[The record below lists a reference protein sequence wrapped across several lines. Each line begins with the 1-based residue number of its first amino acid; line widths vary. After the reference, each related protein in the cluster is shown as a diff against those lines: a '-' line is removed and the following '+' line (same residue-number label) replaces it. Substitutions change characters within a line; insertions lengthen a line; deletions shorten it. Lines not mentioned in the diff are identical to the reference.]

1 MNVDRA
7 LEIIINSTHDAMIAV
22 DMNGIITLYNKA
34 AEKLTGRRAR
44 DVIGEPVVAV
54 VENTRLPII
63 VANGQSEINQ
73 RQLLGEIEIITSR
86 LPIIDDG
93 VQIGAVAI
101 FRDVSEMVKLAEEMT
116 NLKQLQ
122 MTMSAVFNAAQD
134 AISVVDQKGIYMLVN
149 PAYTQLTGYRESEI
163 IGRDYN
169 VDLVEGES
177 VHKRVLETGQSV
189 TKAIIKTG
197 KAKKDVVA
205 SAAPIIVDQK
215 VVGSVAVIHDLTD
228 VRHLTSEL
236 DQAKQIIRNL
246 EAKYTFDDIKGDS
259 LNIKDAI
266 EKAKIAAITP
276 ATVILRGESGTGKE
290 LFAHAIHNA
299 SNRKYAQ
306 FVRVNCAAISE
317 SILESELFGYVEGAF
332 TGALRGG
339 RIGLFERA
347 SGGTIFLD
355 EIGEISTQTQ
365 LKLLRVIQE
374 KEIVPVGGTKPIAVD
389 VRIISATNIDLEDAV
404 KKGKFRE
411 DLYYRLNVIPIAIPP
426 LRQRLSDLEV
436 LVNHI
441 ITKFNQE
448 YGRSIRSISM
458 QAIGKLKQYDWPG
471 NIRELEN
478 YIGRTMIQMKI
489 VETEIDAYHLP
500 AFGNA
505 PSKKTTNDFAEI
517 SASLDEGSLASYLK
531 QKELQYIATI
541 LKQTGGNR
549 IEAAKKL
556 GISVRSLY
564 YKLQKFQTKQ

>member
-1 MNVDRA
+1 
-7 LEIIINSTHDAMIAV
+7 MIAV

-34 AEKLTGRRAR
+34 AEKLTGRYAKN
-44 DVIGEPVVAV
+44 VLGMSVVDV

-63 VANGQSEINQ
+63 IATGKPEFNQ
-73 RQLLGEIEIITSR
+73 RQLLGDVEIITSR

-101 FRDVSEMVKLAEEMT
+101 FRDISEMVKLAEELT
-116 NLKQLQ
+116 NSKQLQ
-122 MTMSAVFNAAQD
+122 MTMAAVFDAAQD
-134 AISVVDQKGIYMLVN
+134 AISVVDQKGIHMLVN
-149 PAYTQLTGYRESEI
+149 PAYCKLTGFRESEV
-163 IGRDYN
+163 IGRDYS

-177 VHKRVLETGQSV
+177 VHKKVLQTGQPV
-189 TKAIIKTG
+189 ANAIIKTG
-197 KAKKDVVA
+197 KMKKDVVA

-215 VVGSVAVIHDLTD
+215 VVGSVAVIRDLTD
-228 VRHLTSEL
+228 FRNLTKAL

-299 SNRKYAQ
+299 SNRRYAQ

-374 KEIVPVGGTKPIAVD
+374 KEIIPVGGSKAIAVD
-389 VRIISATNIDLEDAV
+389 VRIISATHVDLEAAV
-404 KKGKFRE
+404 KAGRFRE
-411 DLYYRLNVIPIAIPP
+411 DLYYRLNVIPISIPA
-426 LRQRLSDLEV
+426 LRARLDDLAV

-441 ITKFNQE
+441 IAKYNQE
-448 YGRSIRSISM
+448 YGRSIDGISEA
-458 QAIGKLKQYDWPG
+458 AIATLKQYDWPG

-478 YIGRTMIQMKI
+478 YIGRTMIQMKF
-489 VETEIDAYHLP
+489 VERQIDAYHLP
-500 AFGNA
+500 PFEGKA
-505 PSKKTTNDFAEI
+505 PKKVILPQMAATEFSETT
-517 SASLDEGSLASYLK
+517 LADYLRL
-531 QKELQYIATI
+531 KEAQHIAAV
-541 LKQTGGNR
+541 LEQTGGNR
-549 IEAAKKL
+549 TEAAKIL
-556 GISVRSLY
+556 NISIRSLY
-564 YKLQKFQTKQ
+564 YKLQKMQH

>member
-1 MNVDRA
+1 MNVERA

-22 DMNGIITLYNKA
+22 NMDGVITLYNKA
-34 AEKLTGRRAR
+34 AEKLTGRLAR
-44 DVIGEPVVAV
+44 EVIGKSVVEV

-63 VANGQSEINQ
+63 IATGKPEINQ
-73 RQLLGEIEIITSR
+73 RQLLGKIEIITSR

-122 MTMSAVFNAAQD
+122 MTMAAVFNAAQD
-134 AISVVDQKGIYMLVN
+134 AISVVDQKGIHMLVN
-149 PAYTQLTGYRESEI
+149 PAYTKLTGYRENEV

-169 VDLVEGES
+169 VDLVEGKS
-177 VHKRVLETGQSV
+177 VHKRVLETGQPV
-189 TKAIIKTG
+189 ANAIIKTG
-197 KAKKDVVA
+197 KMKKDVVA

-228 VRHLTSEL
+228 VRHLTKEL

-317 SILESELFGYVEGAF
+317 NILESELFGYVEGAF

-374 KEIVPVGGTKPIAVD
+374 KEIVPVGGTKPIEVD
-389 VRIISATNIDLEDAV
+389 VRIISATNVNLEAAV
-404 KKGKFRE
+404 KNGSFRE
-411 DLYYRLNVIPIAIPP
+411 DLYYRLNVIPITIPP
-426 LRQRLSDLEV
+426 LRRRLNDLEV
-436 LVNHI
+436 LVHHI

-448 YGRSIRSISM
+448 YGRSIRSISKS
-458 QAIGKLKQYDWPG
+458 AIAELENYDWPG

-489 VETEIDAYHLP
+489 AETEINDYHLP
-500 AFGNA
+500 TFGNKA
-505 PSKKTTNDFAEI
+505 QREKPFYSDHTLVNVSDIALNE
-517 SASLDEGSLASYLK
+517 YLK
-531 QKELQYIATI
+531 TKEMQYIAAV
-541 LKQTGGNR
+541 LKQTAGNR
-549 IEAAKKL
+549 VEAAKVL

-564 YKLQKFQTKQ
+564 YKLHKFQLN

>member
-1 MNVDRA
+1 MNAERA

-22 DMNGIITLYNKA
+22 DMNGVITLYNKA
-34 AEKLTGRRAR
+34 AEKLTGRQAA
-44 DVIGEPVVAV
+44 DVVGEPVVDV

-63 VANGQSEINQ
+63 IATGKPEINQ

-101 FRDVSEMVKLAEEMT
+101 FRDISEMVKLAEEMT
-116 NLKQLQ
+116 NLKQVQ
-122 MTMSAVFNAAQD
+122 MTMAAVFNAAQD
-134 AISVVDQKGIYMLVN
+134 AISVVDQKGIHMLVN
-149 PAYTQLTGYRESEI
+149 PAYTQLTGYRESEVV
-163 IGRDYN
+163 GRDYN

-177 VHKRVLETGQSV
+177 VHKRVLETGKPV
-189 TKAIIKTG
+189 ANAIIKTG
-197 KAKKDVVA
+197 KMKKDVVA

-228 VRHLTSEL
+228 VRHLTKEL

-259 LNIKDAI
+259 LIIKDAI

-355 EIGEISTQTQ
+355 EIGEISTQIQ
-365 LKLLRVIQE
+365 SKLLRVIQE
-374 KEIVPVGGTKPIAVD
+374 KEIIRVGGTKPITVD
-389 VRIISATNIDLEDAV
+389 VRIISATNINLEDAV
-404 KKGKFRE
+404 KNGSFRE

-426 LRQRLSDLEV
+426 LRQRLTDLEV
-436 LVNHI
+436 LANHI

-448 YGRSIRSISM
+448 YGRSIRSISEL
-458 QAIGKLKQYDWPG
+458 AISELKKYDWPG

-478 YIGRTMIQMKI
+478 YIGRTMIQMKN

-500 AFGNA
+500 AFGNKA
-505 PSKKTTNDFAEI
+505 SSKMSIYLDDTAEYLTVI
-517 SASLDEGSLASYLK
+517 ELGDYLK
-531 QKELQYIATI
+531 QQEIKYIADVLAKTA
-541 LKQTGGNR
+541 GNR
-549 IEAAKKL
+549 TETAKIL
-556 GISVRSLY
+556 GISLRSLY
-564 YKLQKFQTKQ
+564 YKLQKYQLK

>member
-1 MNVDRA
+1 MRA
-7 LEIIINSTHDAMIAV
+7 LDIIINSTHDAMIAV
-22 DMNGIITLYNKA
+22 DMQGVITLYNKA
-34 AEKLTGRRAR
+34 AEKLTGRRAA
-44 DVIGEPVVAV
+44 DVIGAPVIDV

-63 VANGQSEINQ
+63 VATGKPEINQ
-73 RQLLGEIEIITSR
+73 RQLLGDIEIITSR

-101 FRDVSEMVKLAEEMT
+101 FRDISEMVKLAEELT

-122 MTMSAVFNAAQD
+122 MTMAAVFDAAQD
-134 AISVVDQKGIYMLVN
+134 AISVVDQKGIHILVN
-149 PAYTQLTGYRESEI
+149 PAYSQLTGYRESEV
-163 IGRDYN
+163 IGRNYN
-169 VDLVEGES
+169 VDLVEGQS
-177 VHKRVLETGQSV
+177 VHKRVLETGQPV
-189 TKAIIKTG
+189 ANAIIKIG
-197 KAKKDVVA
+197 KLKKDVVA
-205 SAAPIIVDQK
+205 SAAPIVVDQQ
-215 VVGSVAVIHDLTD
+215 VVGSVAVIHDITD
-228 VRHLTSEL
+228 VRHLTKQL

-299 SNRKYAQ
+299 SNRCYAQ

-339 RIGLFERA
+339 RMGLFERA

-355 EIGEISTQTQ
+355 EIGEISKQTQ

-374 KEIVPVGGTKPIAVD
+374 KEIVPVGGNKPITVD
-389 VRIISATNIDLEDAV
+389 VRIISATNVDLEAAV
-404 KKGKFRE
+404 KAGSFRE
-411 DLYYRLNVIPIAIPP
+411 DLYYRLNVIPISIPP
-426 LRQRLSDLEV
+426 LRERLADLEV

-448 YGRSIRSISM
+448 YGRSISSISAA
-458 QAIGKLKQYDWPG
+458 AIDHLRRYHWPG

-478 YIGRTMIQMKI
+478 YIGRTMIQMTI
-489 VETEIDAYHLP
+489 VEREIKASHLP
-500 AFGNA
+500 PLAAKALPKAVLPTAVDGAFN
-505 PSKKTTNDFAEI
+505 NMR
-517 SASLDEGSLASYLK
+517 LAQFLRLK
-531 QKELQYIATI
+531 EAQHIAAA
-541 LKQTGGNR
+541 LAQTGGNR
-549 IEAAKKL
+549 TAAAQQL
-556 GISVRSLY
+556 GISIRSLY
-564 YKLQKFQTKQ
+564 YKLQKLEGE

>member
-1 MNVDRA
+1 MNVERA
-7 LEIIINSTHDAMIAV
+7 LDIIINSTHDAMIAV
-22 DMNGIITLYNKA
+22 DMNGVITLYNKA
-34 AEKLTGRRAR
+34 AEKLTGRQAK
-44 DVIGEPVVAV
+44 DVIGKPVVDV
-54 VENTRLPII
+54 VANTRLPII
-63 VANGQSEINQ
+63 VATGKSEINK

-86 LPIIDDG
+86 LPIVDDG

-101 FRDVSEMVKLAEEMT
+101 FRDVSEMVKLAEELT

-122 MTMSAVFNAAQD
+122 MTMAAVFNAAQD
-134 AISVVDQKGIYMLVN
+134 AISVVDQKGIHMLVN
-149 PAYTQLTGYRESEI
+149 PAYTKLTGYRESEV

-169 VDLVEGES
+169 VDLVEGKS
-177 VHKRVLETGQSV
+177 VHKRVLETGQPV
-189 TKAIIKTG
+189 ANAIIKTG
-197 KAKKDVVA
+197 KMKKDVVA

-228 VRHLTSEL
+228 VRHLTKEL

-266 EKAKIAAITP
+266 EKARIAAITP

-374 KEIVPVGGTKPIAVD
+374 KEVVPVGGTKPIAVD
-389 VRIISATNIDLEDAV
+389 VRIISATNINLEVAV
-404 KKGKFRE
+404 KNGSFRE

-426 LRQRLSDLEV
+426 LRERLTDLEV
-436 LVNHI
+436 LVSHI

-448 YGRSIRSISM
+448 YGRSIRTIS
-458 QAIGKLKQYDWPG
+458 QAAIAELKKYDWPG

-500 AFGNA
+500 AFGNKTA
-505 PSKKTTNDFAEI
+505 PKMPVYLDDRAAGYQDIALSNYLQYKEI
-517 SASLDEGSLASYLK
+517 
-531 QKELQYIATI
+531 QYIASV
-541 LKQTGGNR
+541 LKRTAGNR
-549 IEAAKKL
+549 SEAAKIL

-564 YKLQKFQTKQ
+564 YKLQKYNLK